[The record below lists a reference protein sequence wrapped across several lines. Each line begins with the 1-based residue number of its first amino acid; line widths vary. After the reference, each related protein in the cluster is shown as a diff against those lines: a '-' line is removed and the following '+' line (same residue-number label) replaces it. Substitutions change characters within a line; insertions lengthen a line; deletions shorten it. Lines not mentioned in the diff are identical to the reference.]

1 MENLHVTFD
10 GAHLDYE
17 IDIQQADMIR
27 AIVSFKLGV
36 ALTYEDLT
44 VINLSGERCTVMVNA
59 SGQTIEFRPP

>member
-27 AIVSFKLGV
+27 AIVSSKLGV
-36 ALTYEDLT
+36 AVTYDELT
-44 VINLSGERCTVMVNA
+44 VINISAQRCTVKVNA
-59 SGQTIEFRPP
+59 SGQIFEFGLP